1 MTAKNINTGPDS
13 EPDVTISDEGIIDY
27 PNLNPRLL
35 GVFDNPAQVAENLT
49 DWFFRY
55 EAIKI
60 AKSKK
65 ASGSFVRFMVWGW
78 E

>member
-1 MTAKNINTGPDS
+1 MSDEQK
-13 EPDVTISDEGIIDY
+13 PDVTISDEGVIDY

-35 GVFDNPAQVAENLT
+35 GVFDSPKQIAENLT

-55 EAIKI
+55 DAIKI
-60 AKSKK
+60 AKTKK